1 MAPKILFLIRASTEI
16 LSFSERTC
24 LWAEKF
30 ATTCHDSEL
39 NILSN
44 VSLNKFTGYVI
55 YSGL

>member
-1 MAPKILFLIRASTEI
+1 MAPKTLFLIRASTEI

-30 ATTCHDSEL
+30 ETTSQVSEL

-44 VSLNKFTGYVI
+44 V
-55 YSGL
+55 YSINLLDR